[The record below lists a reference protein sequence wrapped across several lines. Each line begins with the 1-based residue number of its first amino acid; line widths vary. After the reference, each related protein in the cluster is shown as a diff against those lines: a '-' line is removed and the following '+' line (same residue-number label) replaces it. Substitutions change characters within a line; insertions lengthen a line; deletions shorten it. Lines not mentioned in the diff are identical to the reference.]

1 MATTMGK
8 LKCGECDYVGDEHEF
23 IDQETH
29 EQRCPKDGSTF
40 VATPAEIARAKYG
53 GSPRGESAPRKRKKV
68 AA

>member
-8 LKCGECDYVGDEHEF
+8 LKCGECDYMGDEHEF

-40 VATPAEIARAKYG
+40 VATPAEIARAKHG
-53 GSPRGESAPRKRKKV
+53 GRPGEEVRRRRKNV